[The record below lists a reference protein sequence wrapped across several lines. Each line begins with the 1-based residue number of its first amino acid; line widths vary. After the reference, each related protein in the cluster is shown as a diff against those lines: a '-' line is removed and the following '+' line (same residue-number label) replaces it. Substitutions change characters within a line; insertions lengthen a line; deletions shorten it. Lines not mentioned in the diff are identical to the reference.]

1 MVEGPGCKLKGE
13 KLKSSVVGQKVVG
26 VAGNIIE
33 NRPKRDQDKESP
45 YHGLIGRLVT
55 DVRTLGKELFLVL
68 DRGQC
73 VRVHFLMAGYVRYNN
88 QQSDPDE
95 GARKKQPERPRLE
108 LALSKD
114 VVGFFLCSVELRE
127 REETLERWDSMISLD
142 VCWARFDAVRA
153 ADKIME
159 EANSDRI
166 VADVIMDQEIVPGVG
181 NIIKNEGCFDAGI
194 NPLTKITDL
203 SRKHVMHLVKMLRDF
218 SMLFYKC
225 RKTGKPLHKFY
236 KIYRMSRCGQCGGG
250 VTRCKPGEYQRGTYF
265 CAACQ
270 TNALGGGP
278 SRNSLLGWAQAGASW
293 ECAACTLVNK
303 PGSARCHACT
313 ALRGSEPQQP
323 GTASSKPAGLKRK
336 TSSEHSENPHQSCKQ
351 QKLADANKVSRTTRS
366 VGNFTFTFK
375 STRQT
380 PVNTIQN
387 DVPDQVLSDV
397 NIDYNGCETKTK
409 SSGSVN
415 SNHENKN
422 DQVELCKGHKKQC
435 VKKTVSKEG
444 PNKLRLFWTCSLPR
458 AKSCEHFS
466 WADLHHP
473 KCKHD
478 DVTIIREVYK
488 LNENNGRQFYICPRS
503 KKTKCDFFQWVD

>member
-33 NRPKRDQDKESP
+33 NRPKRDQGKESP

-55 DVRTLGKELFLVL
+55 DVRTLGKELFLLL
-68 DRGQC
+68 DGGQC

-95 GARKKQPERPRLE
+95 GARKKQPERPQLE
-108 LALSKD
+108 LALTKD
-114 VVGFFLCSVELRE
+114 AVGFFLCSVELRQ

-159 EANSDRI
+159 E
-166 VADVIMDQEIVPGVG
+166 
-181 NIIKNEGCFDAGI
+181 
-194 NPLTKITDL
+194 DL

-380 PVNTIQN
+380 PVCTIQN
-387 DVPDQVLSDV
+387 DVPNQVLSDV
-397 NIDYNGCETKTK
+397 SIDYNGCETKNK

-415 SNHENKN
+415 SNHENKM

-503 KKTKCDFFQWVD
+503 KKTQCDFFQWVD

>member
-1 MVEGPGCKLKGE
+1 MKGE

-33 NRPKRDQDKESP
+33 NRPKRDQGKESP

-55 DVRTLGKELFLVL
+55 DVRTLGKELFLLL
-68 DRGQC
+68 DGGQC

-114 VVGFFLCSVELRE
+114 VVGFFLCSVELRQ

-203 SRKHVMHLVKMLRDF
+203 NRKHVMHLVKMLRDF

-236 KIYRMSRCGQCGGG
+236 KIYRVPRCGASPASTGAAPTSAPRARP
-250 VTRCKPGEYQRGTYF
+250 TRSAAARAGTA
-265 CAACQ
+265 CWAGRRRAPAGSAPRARSSTSRAARAA
-270 TNALGGGP
+270 TPAPRSGAASP
-278 SRNSLLGWAQAGASW
+278 SSQARPAPSLLG
-293 ECAACTLVNK
+293 
-303 PGSARCHACT
+303 
-313 ALRGSEPQQP
+313 
-323 GTASSKPAGLKRK
+323 
-336 TSSEHSENPHQSCKQ
+336 
-351 QKLADANKVSRTTRS
+351 
-366 VGNFTFTFK
+366 
-375 STRQT
+375 
-380 PVNTIQN
+380 
-387 DVPDQVLSDV
+387 
-397 NIDYNGCETKTK
+397 
-409 SSGSVN
+409 
-415 SNHENKN
+415 
-422 DQVELCKGHKKQC
+422 
-435 VKKTVSKEG
+435 
-444 PNKLRLFWTCSLPR
+444 
-458 AKSCEHFS
+458 
-466 WADLHHP
+466 
-473 KCKHD
+473 
-478 DVTIIREVYK
+478 
-488 LNENNGRQFYICPRS
+488 
-503 KKTKCDFFQWVD
+503 